1 MHYNQVKLNQKV
13 KETYLIL
20 VWLAWLWLMSVSPA
34 VCKLVLAYIKPVL
47 EVIKSFSRHLSFFL
61 DVIKTQIVLVQSVI
75 SFWTL
80 ETTSTMLDRIG
91 HTG

>member
-1 MHYNQVKLNQKV
+1 
-13 KETYLIL
+13 
-20 VWLAWLWLMSVSPA
+20 MSVSPA
-34 VCKLVLAYIKPVL
+34 VCKLVLAYIMPVL
-47 EVIKSFSRHLSFFL
+47 EVIKSFSRRLSFFL

-91 HTG
+91 HTD